1 MVVAFTGQNLLVK
14 PMMMATRVHE
24 KGVLAKA
31 LTPKS
36 LCDGLRQFNAP
47 THCYFLQPVLSKA
60 KAY

>member
-31 LTPKS
+31 LSPKS
-36 LCDGLRQFNAP
+36 LCDG
-47 THCYFLQPVLSKA
+47 
-60 KAY
+60 